1 MKINQINIANLSEKI
16 DLANK
21 ISNNKKTITTNQSS
35 KVIGFPKDSVSF
47 SDATKEIQKLTEKA
61 IETPNVRQ
69 EKVEALR
76 SKIASGEFNPSASE
90 ILDAIIKNE
99 L

>member
-1 MKINQINIANLSEKI
+1 MKINQINIANLAEKI

-21 ISNNKKTITTNQSS
+21 INNNKKTTTTDQNS
-35 KVIGFPKDSVSF
+35 KVIGFPKDSVNF
-47 SDATKEIQKLTEKA
+47 SDATKEIQKLTEKV

-69 EKVEALR
+69 EKVEDLR
-76 SKIASGEFNPSASE
+76 SKIASGEFNPSASK

>member
-1 MKINQINIANLSEKI
+1 MKINQINIANLAEKI
-16 DLANK
+16 DLASK
-21 ISNNKKTITTNQSS
+21 ISSNKKTTTTDQSS
-35 KVIGFPKDSVSF
+35 KVIGFPKDSVNF
-47 SDATKEIQKLTEKA
+47 SDATKEIQKITEKV

-76 SKIASGEFNPSASE
+76 SKIVSGEFNPIASE